1 VDRAQDQTATETK
14 PLGRLTALQ
23 RDVLLVVARH
33 DGDGGTTIVPA
44 VQSFV
49 DLEARDSVVY
59 DNLSKL
65 TEMGLISKQADGRE
79 RRYELTEQGKQTVN
93 RLRDKIDSI
102 QQ

>member
-1 VDRAQDQTATETK
+1 MSREQEQSTTETK

-65 TEMGLISKQADGRE
+65 AEMGLISKRADGRQ

-93 RLRDKIDSI
+93 RLRDKIEEANA
-102 QQ
+102 